1 MRLLRQRYADQLFYP
16 KTTLHFWHF
25 SAKLQTLAE
34 IFVQTLLKNSRDTK
48 DMPENVDDNE
58 EELPNWIFDVP
69 EVPAS
74 QLKIDKNE
82 NILKFTE
89 PLVVKRVYHLGRI
102 LSQVFDYFQLHY
114 WTSGKCSA
122 FGY

>member
-1 MRLLRQRYADQLFYP
+1 
-16 KTTLHFWHF
+16 
-25 SAKLQTLAE
+25 
-34 IFVQTLLKNSRDTK
+34 
-48 DMPENVDDNE
+48 MPENVDDNE

-74 QLKIDKNE
+74 QLKTDKNE

-102 LSQVFDYFQLHY
+102 LSQVFDHFQLHY
-114 WTSGKCSA
+114 WTSGKHFFS
-122 FGY
+122 GTY